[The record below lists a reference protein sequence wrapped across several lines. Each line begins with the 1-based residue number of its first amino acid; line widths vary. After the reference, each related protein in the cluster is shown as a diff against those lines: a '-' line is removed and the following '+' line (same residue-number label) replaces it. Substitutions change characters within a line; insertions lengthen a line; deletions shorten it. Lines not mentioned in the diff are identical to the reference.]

1 MDITKIAFNDF
12 MKIKKTDKEEYVFE
26 IQDEPQYLNHLETVH
41 ASAQFALA
49 EATSGQYL
57 LEVFEEYMEKGVI
70 PVVRSVEVKYKK
82 PAKGAIFS
90 HAAMNDKEIGKVKDN
105 LNVKGRAL
113 LDVIVKVYDSDNEVT
128 MLSKFTWFL
137 LINNSTFPVEV

>member
-1 MDITKIAFNDF
+1 MDITKIAFNEF

-57 LEVFEEYMEKGVI
+57 LEVFEEYTEKGVI

-90 HAAMNDKEIGKVKDN
+90 HATMNDKDIEKVKDN

-113 LDVIVKVYDSDNEVT
+113 FDVIVKVYDSENEVT
-128 MLSKFTWFL
+128 MFSKFTWYI
-137 LINNSTFPVEV
+137 LINK